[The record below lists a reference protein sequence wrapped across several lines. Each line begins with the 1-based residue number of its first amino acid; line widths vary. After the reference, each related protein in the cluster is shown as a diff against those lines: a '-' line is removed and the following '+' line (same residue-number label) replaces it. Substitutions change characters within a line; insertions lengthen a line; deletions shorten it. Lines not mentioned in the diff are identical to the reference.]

1 MDAAERTVRDL
12 FDAFAA
18 RDGDASVSVLH
29 PEVEF
34 WAQPTG
40 ELAEHPEP
48 YRGHAG
54 YRAYLAD
61 VERVWDRLAVD
72 PSDFRVAGSGVI
84 AFGTIDGVTRAGEAL
99 AGQAVIWVF
108 RLRDGLIA
116 YGRVAKSPAEAREL
130 AGGAEPA
137 GA

>member
-12 FDAFAA
+12 FAAFAA
-18 RDGDASVSVLH
+18 RDGAASVSVLH

-40 ELAEHPEP
+40 ELAAHPEP
-48 YRGHAG
+48 YRGHDG

-61 VERVWDRLAVD
+61 VERVWERLSVD
-72 PSDFRVAGSGVI
+72 PRDFRVAGSGVI
-84 AFGTIDGVTRAGEAL
+84 AFGSIDGVARGGERL
-99 AGQAVIWVF
+99 QGQPVIWVF

-116 YGRVAKSPAEAREL
+116 YGRVAKSPAEARAL
-130 AGGAEPA
+130 AGG
-137 GA
+137 GG